1 MRRWTAQDFSAQR
14 EEQVFYSKATC
25 GRRFSASP
33 RLFLPLVSYM
43 CQRKKR
49 NQGLLSF
56 PHWPCQSFQRRQFL
70 PHSQEMGPHGP
81 GNSSVPANV
90 FTQHSACSS
99 RFARSPPLL
108 SAPGKF
114 ITWEGSWLLLCPHPS
129 WIIRADKQSGC
140 AELPPPAAAVSAA
153 DRRFSSRQ
161 GWAGTGGL
169 LQNMSQYSVLPVSG
183 CFLSCLRHS
192 PQGEER
198 RQKLISQQ
206 GLWRGKE

>member
-1 MRRWTAQDFSAQR
+1 MRRWTAQDFSTQQ
-14 EEQVFYSKATC
+14 EVQVFYSKATC

-33 RLFLPLVSYM
+33 CLFLPLVSYM
-43 CQRKKR
+43 CQCKKR

-114 ITWEGSWLLLCPHPS
+114 YHL
-129 WIIRADKQSGC
+129 
-140 AELPPPAAAVSAA
+140 
-153 DRRFSSRQ
+153 
-161 GWAGTGGL
+161 GGL
-169 LQNMSQYSVLPVSG
+169 LAAALPTSLLDHQSRQTVWLCGAAVFHRGPSLLLTEGSPADRGGLGQAGFCRTCLNILCSLSQAASSAV
-183 CFLSCLRHS
+183 
-192 PQGEER
+192 
-198 RQKLISQQ
+198 
-206 GLWRGKE
+206 